1 MSDNYELEEGAEKS
15 LNDGESDTNA
25 KDASG
30 KGASFAK
37 PTGSRIPKRLAD
49 KNGSDPVYSKRGSVP
64 TSVVP
69 GQEGAQ
75 RGMSEELVS
84 MFEGHN
90 LSEAFMEEA
99 TTIFEAALNERV
111 SEVEAALEEAYAEQL
126 EEELEASVN
135 GLVEKID
142 EYLDYA
148 VAHYMEENAL
158 AIENGIQ
165 VEMAES
171 FMFGLKDLFTEHNFS
186 ISEEEIDVVSEIA
199 EENEEL
205 RNRLNEAIEEVIE
218 LKGSLN
224 EAYAADLFA
233 EAADGLTLTQAEK
246 FSALME
252 GVGYDDLDTYA
263 RKLDIIKENY
273 FGSKKVLSEGF
284 DEEPLDV
291 VDEIYVDP
299 SIAAIAAAI
308 SKSVKK

>member
-15 LNDGESDTNA
+15 LNDGESETNS

-30 KGASFAK
+30 KGGQFAK

-49 KNGSDPVYSKRGSVP
+49 KNGSDPVYSKRETVP
-64 TSVVP
+64 TSAVP
-69 GQEGAQ
+69 GQDGAQ
-75 RGMSEELVS
+75 RGMSEQLAS
-84 MFEGHN
+84 IFEGQD

-99 TTIFEAALNERV
+99 ATIFEAAINERV
-111 SEVEAALEEAYAEQL
+111 AMIEEALEEAYAEQL
-126 EEELEASVN
+126 EEELEGAVDE
-135 GLVEKID
+135 LVEKID

-148 VAHYMEENAL
+148 VSHYMEENAL
-158 AIENGIQ
+158 AIENGIH

-171 FMFGLKDLFTEHNFS
+171 FMSSLKNLFVEHNIS
-186 ISEEEIDVVSEIA
+186 ISEEELDIVAEMTEEI
-199 EENEEL
+199 EEL
-205 RNRLNEAIEEVIE
+205 RAKLNESIEESIE

-252 GVGYDDLDTYA
+252 GVSYDDLDTYS
-263 RKLDIIKENY
+263 RKLEIVKENY

-291 VDEIYVDP
+291 VDEKYVDAG
-299 SIAAIAAAI
+299 IAAIAAAI